1 MTNRLQSPAL
11 QASLATRPLLRPFLR
26 LTETAF
32 YQAGQHGESEPGM
45 SLTCL
50 AGACEAMRGAAAMK
64 SLKALAG
71 SSIVIAC
78 SAAQV
83 DKADQTAKTN
93 QFAQV
98 NQPAQAS
105 QPEDAWHIN
114 QHAASC
120 TPSAFISANGNVARN
135 GKKWNEENLGLGI
148 RLCVSQQFVLAGRLP
163 SPRHSP

>member
-1 MTNRLQSPAL
+1 
-11 QASLATRPLLRPFLR
+11 
-26 LTETAF
+26 
-32 YQAGQHGESEPGM
+32 
-45 SLTCL
+45 
-50 AGACEAMRGAAAMK
+50 MRGAAAMK

-83 DKADQTAKTN
+83 DKADQTAKTS

-114 QHAASC
+114 QHTASC
-120 TPSAFISANGNVARN
+120 TPSAIISANGNVARN
-135 GKKWNEENLGLGI
+135 GTRKTWVWASDDAFSSNFSLQAGFHRPGI
-148 RLCVSQQFVLAGRLP
+148 AP
-163 SPRHSP
+163 

>member
-1 MTNRLQSPAL
+1 
-11 QASLATRPLLRPFLR
+11 
-26 LTETAF
+26 
-32 YQAGQHGESEPGM
+32 M

-105 QPEDAWHIN
+105 QPEDTWHIN

-120 TPSAFISANGNVARN
+120 TPSAIISANGNVARN

-148 RLCVSQQFVLAGRLP
+148 RRAFPSNLSLQAGFHRP
-163 SPRHSP
+163 GIAPEAPTPQASTRR